1 MTVEVGAV
9 RQIYLGNGLI
19 REWDIPFHLSDAD
32 FLRLFRSDKDGR
44 IEAVDDLE
52 YLVDLARQKVTF
64 PLEPLPVLAAG
75 EKMMLLRSTPIT
87 QNLNLENKGAFY
99 PVLFEGALDHLT
111 MICQELRDEMGRAV
125 MVPEMDPNPDGFS
138 QTILEARDQATKAR
152 DEAVESAEKIKDSVE
167 ASEESARKAAV
178 SEGNAKESEVA
189 SASSASGSHRKASEA
204 AQSAADARAAR
215 DVAQLYSSDAENSK
229 LNAEVAEGNAE
240 DSARRALEY
249 KQATE
254 SFKNQAKQSAES
266 VGAVVQEAT
275 DQADRA
281 EREANRSESEADRA
295 ERAAREAEGIAGG
308 GVTSL
313 NGVHGA
319 ITLQAVGASL
329 SQEDNTLTI
338 TVDIPEVE
346 SPVTSVNDKKGAVTI
361 SLDDLGGAKKIHT
374 HDIDNIAN
382 LATLLDS
389 LHDLIEGKANKN
401 HTHSIEQIA
410 NLATALGDLQDA
422 IDAARF
428 PYQVVM
434 EDEFD
439 AITIKNSN
447 TFYFVK
453 E

>member
-1 MTVEVGAV
+1 MSEQTRRARITYIADGNQKTFVFPFDYLKRSFITVYVDSVALLFGVDYQVENNQVTLETTPPQNSILHIIRNTSTDRLVTWEDASILRSKDMTIQEM
-9 RQIYLGNGLI
+9 QIRHSIEEIRDLVQEGNLALND
-19 REWDIPFHLSDAD
+19 ENNWDAL
-32 FLRLFRSDKDGR
+32 FLRIVNVADPITDRDVVTLG
-44 IEAVDDLE
+44 
-52 YLVDLARQKVTF
+52 YLNSIKAGIITERQKA
-64 PLEPLPVLAAG
+64 EQAA
-75 EKMMLLRSTPIT
+75 L
-87 QNLNLENKGAFY
+87 
-99 PVLFEGALDHLT
+99 
-111 MICQELRDEMGRAV
+111 
-125 MVPEMDPNPDGFS
+125 
-138 QTILEARDQATKAR
+138 QAKTSETNSK
-152 DEAVESAEKIKDSVE
+152 V
-167 ASEESARKAAV
+167 SEE
-178 SEGNAKESEVA
+178 A

-204 AQSAADARAAR
+204 AQSATDARTSR
-215 DVAQLYSSDAENSK
+215 DAAQLYASDAENSK

-240 DSARRALEY
+240 DAARRALEY

-319 ITLQAVGASL
+319 ITLQAVGATL

-346 SPVTSVNDKKGAVTI
+346 SPVASVNDKKGAVTI
-361 SLDDLGGAKKIHT
+361 SLDDLGGAKKIHP

-422 IDAARF
+422 IDVARF
-428 PYQVVM
+428 SHWDGT

-439 AITIKNSN
+439 ALVKTPN
-447 TFYFVK
+447 TYYFV
-453 E
+453 EE